1 METCKLTRHGCK
13 YAPFNPNTDECH
25 SCVEREEACANFCP
39 YFMKYCDC
47 SEEEYAACDLSKA
60 YPRQSTQL
68 DALEQRVDEL
78 SEEYDTVLKTHG
90 DTLEEHLERL
100 SVLEE
105 HIKCIMDY
113 INSKETEH
121 TGSNFCGNCIHYH
134 GDCNIPICKLTG
146 EIVDPDD
153 ASCAKYKDSF
163 KSYDRLD
170 YEKPD
175 REECRHCVKPDCSG
189 CSNYP
194 F

>member
-1 METCKLTRHGCK
+1 MNSKCETCMWMRHSPVG
-13 YAPFNPNTDECH
+13 H
-25 SCVEREEACANFCP
+25 VCARGFTLEV
-39 YFMKYCDC
+39 MLECDC
-47 SEEEYAACDLSKA
+47 KAYNTPRDSNQLELEERIEDLETQLGWYEEEY
-60 YPRQSTQL
+60 
-68 DALEQRVDEL
+68 DA
-78 SEEYDTVLKTHG
+78 VLKTHG

-175 REECRHCVKPDCSG
+175 REECRHCDKPECSG